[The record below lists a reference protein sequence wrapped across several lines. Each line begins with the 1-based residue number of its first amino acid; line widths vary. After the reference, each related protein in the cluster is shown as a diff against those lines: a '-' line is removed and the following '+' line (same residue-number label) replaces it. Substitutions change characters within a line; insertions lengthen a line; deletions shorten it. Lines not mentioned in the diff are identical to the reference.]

1 MDPLLVTAS
10 IVALLGTC
18 GTILRTINK
27 IVTLRKAPDVILA
40 LNNEL
45 ADLQLILTEIKYL
58 LGGHH
63 QRESSSRSNFRVTL
77 VNMARKLQRA
87 RDKLDELQNFIEY
100 DLTKVPTADGLI
112 NVDKMIWVRRQGKIQ
127 SLPDETR
134 TTKVDLVVGISLL
147 DSNALQRMEA
157 KLLGLESGYGSL
169 HNQQTHQQA
178 TTSHILA
185 KQVELTDNVLPGI
198 LATQE
203 STNRKIGELIQIY
216 HSSQEN
222 RALSFPQPRPQE
234 RQQAH
239 WNFRISFSHRNLAC
253 NLGCNYKHGPIN
265 RIAWSGIFGRPGEAA
280 KHLQRLFP
288 HHDVEEHQFSI
299 IHEMVLQL
307 NYLTLEQE
315 LEKSGTGVLG
325 AGDDQGVTALS
336 RSAMRGDISAVE
348 FLLRNGADM
357 YKPNR
362 LGATPLL
369 RATMAVRDDMTVASY
384 RCVKALLE
392 K

>member
-1 MDPLLVTAS
+1 
-10 IVALLGTC
+10 
-18 GTILRTINK
+18 
-27 IVTLRKAPDVILA
+27 
-40 LNNEL
+40 
-45 ADLQLILTEIKYL
+45 
-58 LGGHH
+58 
-63 QRESSSRSNFRVTL
+63 
-77 VNMARKLQRA
+77 MARKLQRA

-178 TTSHILA
+178 ATSHILA

-253 NLGCNYKHGPIN
+253 NLGCNCLCHSRSTWTTPTYLNSVIGLLFIRYLGSSRLNPKQLILNVTVQVVKRN
-265 RIAWSGIFGRPGEAA
+265 RIRFWF
-280 KHLQRLFP
+280 
-288 HHDVEEHQFSI
+288 
-299 IHEMVLQL
+299 
-307 NYLTLEQE
+307 
-315 LEKSGTGVLG
+315 
-325 AGDDQGVTALS
+325 
-336 RSAMRGDISAVE
+336 
-348 FLLRNGADM
+348 
-357 YKPNR
+357 
-362 LGATPLL
+362 
-369 RATMAVRDDMTVASY
+369 
-384 RCVKALLE
+384 
-392 K
+392 